1 MGKII
6 LQNQI
11 EYIRS
16 ELSSK
21 SIIAA
26 CGCFDIFHIGH
37 LDYLKGAKLLGDI
50 LFVGVNSDQSVL
62 KNKNKKSI
70 FNIEQRMSIISSIV
84 YVDYVFCFDEEDFS
98 KSLRTLKPQIF
109 ARGVDADIKGFPEQK
124 VIEKYHIKVEK
135 VGDYKKSSSKELR
148 SLLRTT
154 SVNNYE

>member
-11 EYIRS
+11 KYIRNKFS
-16 ELSSK
+16 GK

-50 LFVGVNSDQSVL
+50 LFVGVNSDLSIL
-62 KNKNKKSI
+62 KIKNKKPN
-70 FNIEQRMSIISSIV
+70 FNIEQRMSIISSLV
-84 YVDYVFCFDEEDFS
+84 YVDYVFSFNEKDFI
-98 KSLRTLKPQIF
+98 KSLKALKPQIF

-124 VIEKYHIKVEK
+124 IIEEYHIKVEK

-148 SLLRTT
+148 TLLQDT
-154 SVNNYE
+154 SVNSYE